1 MRNAAVVTTTPLE
14 SNGHQM
20 KSASQTSLSHMAPV
34 LFCLSVFGSLNE
46 SLASAAQRLICDPQ
60 SLKQSLDQPSAPI
73 VLDVRTQDA
82 YSSGHIP
89 GARWIDANLWRDTT
103 TTQTGLTNHEFWSAQ
118 LGAAGLTLDSN
129 VVVVG
134 DSLPEASRAWWL
146 LGYLGLKNVA
156 VLDGGHAAWIGAGY
170 ELSTELP
177 KIMPTQIKI
186 DFQSQRLAGIEA
198 VTASADNKKLNCT
211 ILDNR
216 SEPEFTGARGVGT
229 RTGHIP
235 GATHFEWT
243 KFTDKSG
250 KLLAADEIKALLKSE
265 GIDLSQPIVAHCQ
278 TGGRSSV
285 AVLAL
290 EMAGADKVKNYYRGW
305 SEYSG
310 VLTAPVEK

>member
-1 MRNAAVVTTTPLE
+1 MKNSSFARMITSARVLLGLVVCSALNQSVAFAASPL
-14 SNGHQM
+14 
-20 KSASQTSLSHMAPV
+20 LY
-34 LFCLSVFGSLNE
+34 
-46 SLASAAQRLICDPQ
+46 DPQ
-60 SLKQSLDQPSAPI
+60 SLQQALTQASPPVI
-73 VLDVRTQDA
+73 LDVRTMDA
-82 YSSGHIP
+82 YAVGHIP
-89 GARWIDANLWRDTT
+89 TACWIDANLWRDTT
-103 TTQTGLTNHEFWSAQ
+103 STATGLTDQKFWSDQ
-118 LGAAGLTLDSN
+118 LGATGLTLQSN

-156 VLDGGHAAWIGAGY
+156 VLDGGHAAWVDAGF
-170 ELSTELP
+170 ELSTESATVT
-177 KIMPTQIKI
+177 PTQPQI
-186 DFQSQRLAGIEA
+186 DFQSQRLAGIED
-198 VTASADNKKLNCT
+198 VTNSAEKKLSCT

-216 SEPEFTGARGVGT
+216 SQAEFTGARGVGT

-250 KLLAADEIKALLKSE
+250 KFLAADEIKTLLKSE
-265 GIDLSQPIVAHCQ
+265 GIDLSQPIIAHCQ

-290 EMAGADKVKNYYRGW
+290 EIAGAEQVKNYYRGW